1 MRANKG
7 FSMVEIALV
16 LSIILILSA
25 ITVPRYRSTLDEAK
39 IDTATERVV
48 NAMRFA
54 RQMAVTTRD
63 NIHVVALTTR
73 ICVYNATDADTLS
86 RFLLP
91 GGTSVD
97 VTTGTREFHPRGTCI
112 GGSIT
117 VKNDAGTARKITV
130 NSVGR
135 IKIEDA

>member
-1 MRANKG
+1 
-7 FSMVEIALV
+7 MVEIALV
-16 LSIILILSA
+16 LAIILILSA
-25 ITVPRYRSTLDEAK
+25 SLIPRYKSTLDEAK
-39 IDTATERVV
+39 IDTATEKVV

-73 ICVYNATDADTLS
+73 ICVYNATDGDTLY
-86 RFLLP
+86 RFALP
-91 GGTSVD
+91 GGASVQA
-97 VTTGTREFHPRGTCI
+97 TTGTPDFHPRGTCI

-117 VKNDAGTARKITV
+117 VENDAGTARKITV